1 MLAAPGNRLFLSDEV
16 LTSPC
21 LLLALTAAKADETL
35 QGVQGSSSSL
45 KVQGQGQGQVQ
56 GQGSSFK
63 GEDSR
68 LKVTKKNPPVRRR
81 RWSS

>member
-45 KVQGQGQGQVQ
+45 KVQGQG
-56 GQGSSFK
+56 SSFK
-63 GEDSR
+63 VQVSR
-68 LKVTKKNPPVRRR
+68 LKVEGDQKKSTCEEEEEVEQMNPL
-81 RWSS
+81 